1 MTDLLC
7 AREVIYIRFQQCS
20 CGAGL
25 GLCHCFAEKFRKEI
39 GRGSSRNILC
49 KTVCFLGPLLLLLSQ
64 EVDGTAMCLEKVKEL
79 IYWVN
84 LREIQNKDGA
94 IRGSWFLPAS
104 SHLQR
109 PMYRSKLKNHGHFAQ

>member
-1 MTDLLC
+1 MVAVTDLLC

-79 IYWVN
+79 IYQ
-84 LREIQNKDGA
+84 I
-94 IRGSWFLPAS
+94 
-104 SHLQR
+104 
-109 PMYRSKLKNHGHFAQ
+109 